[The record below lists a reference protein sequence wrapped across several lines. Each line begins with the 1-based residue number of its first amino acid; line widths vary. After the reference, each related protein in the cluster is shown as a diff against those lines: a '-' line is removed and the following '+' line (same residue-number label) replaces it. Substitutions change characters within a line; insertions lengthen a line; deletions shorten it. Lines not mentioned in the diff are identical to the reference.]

1 MESQRTEAWR
11 IYMSDSLALSNQIAA
26 KAAGGEI
33 DIPRYAD
40 LFTNA
45 PKKEE
50 ETPEQIIARFDKLR
64 RRTT

>member
-40 LFTNA
+40 LFKTT

-50 ETPEQIIARFDKLR
+50 NPEQIIARFDNLR
-64 RRTT
+64 RR

>member
-1 MESQRTEAWR
+1 
-11 IYMSDSLALSNQIAA
+11 MSDSLALSNQIAV
-26 KAAGGEI
+26 KAAFGGEGI

-45 PKKEE
+45 TKKEE